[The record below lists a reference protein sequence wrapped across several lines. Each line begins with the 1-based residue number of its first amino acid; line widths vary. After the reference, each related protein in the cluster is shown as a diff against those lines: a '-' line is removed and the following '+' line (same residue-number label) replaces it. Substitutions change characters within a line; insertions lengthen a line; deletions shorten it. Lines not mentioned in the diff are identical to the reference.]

1 MDVFDTC
8 HKINDRLNNRDEVG
22 ARNILIK
29 LLSEMEIG
37 RQPYP
42 EVLNQLIRGTGLFPY
57 MQLANVSW
65 EQRYVHA
72 AFEVDVGNGRA
83 TLHRE
88 QSLVLGKL
96 LRGSNLAV
104 SAPTSFG
111 KSFIVDAFIALTR
124 PDTVVIIVPTI
135 ALMDETRRRIF
146 KKFSR
151 EFTIITAPDTDLG
164 KRNIFIFPQERVFGY
179 LSKIESIDLLVVDEF
194 YKASKAHDKERSPS
208 LIKAIIKLS
217 KKAKQRYYLAP
228 NIKKLAS
235 NVFTDD
241 MEFLELLDF
250 NTVFLEK
257 HELYHEIDGNNDL
270 KAEALVKI
278 IKPRNA
284 KSLIYAGT
292 YSDIARVGD
301 IVQEQLEVVDRPH
314 TNHFAKWLRQNYQ
327 SDWGLADLIERG
339 TGVHNGS
346 MHRCLSQIQ
355 VRLFEHERG
364 LDNIVSTSSII
375 EGVNTSA
382 QNVVVWRSKLGQ
394 QKLKDFSY
402 KNIIGRGGRMF
413 KHFVGSIY
421 LLDAPPEDEDA
432 QLEIEFPE
440 QILGD
445 LDEAQDGDSLTAEQ
459 LERVIEY
466 RRSMSDIIGE
476 EEFAR
481 LRRDNV
487 LHDSDAEFLL
497 RLATDMQGCP
507 EEWNGFG
514 YLNSSD
520 PRQWERMLYKL
531 LNFKSTGWDARYRHV
546 VAATKA
552 ISMNWRRPLPGII
565 ADLEDEGI
573 SIDDFFKLERTIT
586 YKLSALVSDANELHK
601 IIINSDVDVS
611 HFIGGVSR
619 AFLPGPVYSL
629 EEYGLPR
636 MISKKIHRSRLMSF
650 TRTDVGLN
658 DAIGQFQDIGLQR
671 MLEIEELTSFDKY
684 VLRFFYDGI
693 TPDDR
698 DGSSTEMSAS

>member
-8 HKINDRLNNRDEVG
+8 QEINNQLNRHDEVA
-22 ARNILIK
+22 ARNTLIK
-29 LLSEMEIG
+29 LLRVMKENGES
-37 RQPYP
+37 YP
-42 EVLNQLIRGTGLFPY
+42 QVLNHLIRATGLYPY
-57 MQLANVSW
+57 MELDSGSW
-65 EQRYVHA
+65 EQRYIYS

-96 LRGSNLAV
+96 MRGANLAL

-111 KSFIVDAFIALTR
+111 KSFIIDAFIALNS

-151 EFTIITAPDTDLG
+151 QYNIITAPDTKLG
-164 KRNIFIFPQERVFGY
+164 ERNIFIFPQERVFGY
-179 LSKIESIDLLVVDEF
+179 LSKIEKIDLLIIDEF
-194 YKASKAHDKERSPS
+194 YKASKVHDKDRAPS

-217 KKAKQRYYLAP
+217 KKAVQRYYLAP
-228 NIKKLAS
+228 NIKKLTS

-257 HELYHEIDGNNDL
+257 HELYREIDGDEVR
-270 KAEALVKI
+270 KADKLVEL
-278 IKPRNA
+278 IKPRTA
-284 KSLIYAGT
+284 KALIYAGT
-292 YSDIARVGD
+292 YTDIHRVAK
-301 IVQEQLEVVDRPH
+301 IVKRNMEVVDRPH
-314 TNHFAKWLRQNYQ
+314 TNHFAKWLRENYVR
-327 SDWGLADLIERG
+327 DWDLADLVERG

-355 VRLFEHERG
+355 IRLFEHERG

-382 QNVVVWRSKLGQ
+382 QNVIIWRSKIGSS
-394 QKLKDFSY
+394 KLKNFSY

-413 KHFVGSIY
+413 KHFVGNIY
-421 LLDAPPEDEDA
+421 LLDEPPKDEEA

-445 LDEAQDGDSLTAEQ
+445 LDEQQDGDRLTADQ
-459 LERVIEY
+459 LERIIEY
-466 RRSMSDIIGE
+466 RRSMSDIIGD

-487 LHDSDAEFLL
+487 LHDSDSEFLL
-497 RLATDMQGCP
+497 RLATDMHNHP
-507 EEWNGFG
+507 EEWNGFA
-514 YLNSSD
+514 YLNSER
-520 PRQWERMLYKL
+520 PQNWERMLYKL
-531 LNFKSTGWDARYRHV
+531 LNFKSTGWDGRFTDIV
-546 VAATKA
+546 IATKA
-552 ISMNWRRPLPGII
+552 MSENWRWHLSRILDQLDDYGI
-565 ADLEDEGI
+565 GI
-573 SIDDFFKLERTIT
+573 DQFFKLERTIT
-586 YKLSALVSDANELHK
+586 YKLSALISDANELYK
-601 IIINSDVDVS
+601 IIINPEVDVS
-611 HFIGGVSR
+611 RFVGSLSR

-636 MISKKIHRSRLMSF
+636 MISKKIQRSKLIDF
-650 TRTDVGLN
+650 TKENFGLN
-658 DAIGQFQDIGLQR
+658 DAIEKFQEIGLER
-671 MLEIEELTSFDKY
+671 MLKIESLTVFDRY
-684 VLRFFYDGI
+684 VMKFFYDGI
-693 TPDDR
+693 TPV
-698 DGSSTEMSAS
+698 E

>member
-1 MDVFDTC
+1 M
-8 HKINDRLNNRDEVG
+8 NRGDEVA
-22 ARNILIK
+22 ARNSLIK
-29 LLSEMEIG
+29 LLRDMKVNGEA
-37 RQPYP
+37 YP
-42 EVLNQLIRGTGLFPY
+42 EVLNHLIRITGLYPY
-57 MQLANVSW
+57 MEVETGSW

-72 AFEVDVGNGRA
+72 AFEVDIGDGRA

-96 LRGSNLAV
+96 VRGANLAV

-111 KSFIVDAFIALTR
+111 KSFIIDAFIALNS

-151 EFTIITAPDTDLG
+151 QYRIITAPDTELG
-164 KRNIFIFPQERVFGY
+164 DRNIFIFPQERVFGY
-179 LSKIESIDLLVVDEF
+179 LSKIEKIDLLVIDEF
-194 YKASKAHDKERSPS
+194 YKASKVHDKERSPS

-217 KKAKQRYYLAP
+217 KKSVQRYYLAP
-228 NIKKLAS
+228 NIKNLTS

-241 MEFLELLDF
+241 MELLELLDF

-257 HELYHEIDGNNDL
+257 HELYREIGGDPDR
-270 KAEALVKI
+270 KADKLIEL
-278 IKPRNA
+278 IKPRTA

-292 YSDIARVGD
+292 YADINRVAK
-301 IVQEQLEVVDRPH
+301 IVKQNMEIVDRPH
-314 TNHFAKWLRQNYQ
+314 TNHFSKWLRENYVR
-327 SDWGLADLIERG
+327 DWVLADLVERG

-355 VRLFEHERG
+355 IKLFEHEKG

-382 QNVVVWRSKLGQ
+382 QNVIIWRSKIGGSR
-394 QKLKDFSY
+394 LKNFSY

-413 KHFVGSIY
+413 KHFVGNIY
-421 LLDAPPEDEDA
+421 LLDEPPKDEDA

-445 LDEAQDGDSLTAEQ
+445 LDEDQDGDKLTAEQ
-459 LERVIEY
+459 LDHIIEY
-466 RRSMSDIIGE
+466 RGSMSGIIGK

-487 LHDSDAEFLL
+487 LHDSDSEFLL
-497 RLATDMQGCP
+497 RLATDMYNHP
-507 EEWNGFG
+507 EEWNGFAF
-514 YLNSSD
+514 LNSD
-520 PRQWERMLYKL
+520 NPKHWDRMLYKL
-531 LNFKSTGWDARYRHV
+531 LNFKSTGWESRYSHIV
-546 VAATKA
+546 TATKVM
-552 ISMNWRRPLPGII
+552 SDNWRSPLSRLL
-565 ADLEDEGI
+565 DQLEDEGI
-573 SIDDFFKLERTIT
+573 GIDDFFKLERTIT
-586 YKLSALVSDANELHK
+586 YKLSALISDANELHK
-601 IIINSDVDVS
+601 IIVKSEVDVTR
-611 HFIGGVSR
+611 FIGSLSR

-636 MISKKIHRSRLMSF
+636 MISRKIQKSGLMDF
-650 TRTDVGLN
+650 TSPNFGLS
-658 DAIGQFQDIGLQR
+658 DAIRQFQDIRLDR
-671 MLEIEELTSFDKY
+671 MLKAIPLTAFDKY

-693 TPDDR
+693 TPV
-698 DGSSTEMSAS
+698 EQQ

>member
-8 HKINDRLNNRDEVG
+8 HEINDHLNRGDEVA
-22 ARNILIK
+22 ARNTLIK
-29 LLSEMEIG
+29 LLSEME
-37 RQPYP
+37 REREPYP
-42 EVLNQLIRGTGLFPY
+42 KVLNQLIRSTGLFPY
-57 MQLANVSW
+57 MQLDNGSW
-65 EQRYVHA
+65 DQKYVHA
-72 AFEVDVGNGRA
+72 AFEVDVGKGRA

-96 LRGSNLAV
+96 LSGSNLAV

-111 KSFIVDAFIALTR
+111 KSFIIDAFIALNE

-151 EFTIITAPDTDLG
+151 EYTIITAPDTTLG

-179 LSKIESIDLLVVDEF
+179 LSKIKSIDLLVVDEF
-194 YKASKAHDKERSPS
+194 YKASKVHDKERSPS

-257 HELYHEIDGNNDL
+257 HELYREIDGDAGR
-270 KAEALVKI
+270 KAEKLLEI
-278 IKPRNA
+278 IGSRTA

-292 YSDIARVGD
+292 YADIDRVANVVND
-301 IVQEQLEVVDRPH
+301 NMDTVDRPL
-314 TNHFAKWLRQNYQ
+314 TNHFSRWLRENYVKN
-327 SDWGLADLIERG
+327 WRLADLIERA

-355 VRLFEHERG
+355 VKLFEHERG

-382 QNVVVWRSKLGQ
+382 QNVIIWRSKLGSS
-394 QKLKDFSY
+394 KLKDFSY

-421 LLDAPPEDEDA
+421 LLEPPPKDEEA

-445 LDEAQDGDSLTAEQ
+445 LDVDQDGDRLTADQ
-459 LERVIEY
+459 LEQIVEY
-466 RRSMSDIIGE
+466 RQTMSDLIGE
-476 EEFAR
+476 AEFAR

-487 LHDSDAEFLL
+487 LHDSDSNFLL
-497 RLATDMQGCP
+497 QLATDMRFNTGD
-507 EEWNGFG
+507 WSGFG
-514 YLNSSD
+514 YLNSSN
-520 PRQWERMLYKL
+520 PSQWERMLYKL
-531 LNFKSTGWDARYRHV
+531 LRFKSTGWEGSFSNV

-552 ISMNWRRPLPGII
+552 ISRNWELDLSRLLAGLKNDGIG
-565 ADLEDEGI
+565 L
-573 SIDDFFKLERTIT
+573 DDFFKLERTIT
-586 YKLSALVSDANELHK
+586 FKLSALVSDANELHK
-601 IIINSDVDVS
+601 IIVNPDVDVS
-611 HFIGGVSR
+611 RFVAGLGH

-636 MISKKIHRSRLMSF
+636 MISKKIHRSRLIDF
-650 TRTDVGLN
+650 TNPDLSLHG
-658 DAIGQFQDIGLQR
+658 AIDLFQSIGYQTIS
-671 MLEIEELTSFDKY
+671 EIDTLSRFDKY

-693 TPDDR
+693 TPLDQ
-698 DGSSTEMSAS
+698 A

>member
-1 MDVFDTC
+1 M
-8 HKINDRLNNRDEVG
+8 
-22 ARNILIK
+22 
-29 LLSEMEIG
+29 
-37 RQPYP
+37 
-42 EVLNQLIRGTGLFPY
+42 
-57 MQLANVSW
+57 
-65 EQRYVHA
+65 
-72 AFEVDVGNGRA
+72 
-83 TLHRE
+83 
-88 QSLVLGKL
+88 
-96 LRGSNLAV
+96 AV

-111 KSFIVDAFIALTR
+111 KSFIIDAFIALNR

-278 IKPRNA
+278 IKPRTA

-301 IVQEQLEVVDRPH
+301 IVKGQLEVVDRPH

-382 QNVVVWRSKLGQ
+382 QNVIIWRSKLGQ

-413 KHFVGSIY
+413 KHFVGNIY

-466 RRSMSDIIGE
+466 RRSMSDIIGQ

-497 RLATDMQGCP
+497 RLA
-507 EEWNGFG
+507 
-514 YLNSSD
+514 
-520 PRQWERMLYKL
+520 
-531 LNFKSTGWDARYRHV
+531 
-546 VAATKA
+546 
-552 ISMNWRRPLPGII
+552 
-565 ADLEDEGI
+565 
-573 SIDDFFKLERTIT
+573 
-586 YKLSALVSDANELHK
+586 
-601 IIINSDVDVS
+601 
-611 HFIGGVSR
+611 
-619 AFLPGPVYSL
+619 
-629 EEYGLPR
+629 
-636 MISKKIHRSRLMSF
+636 
-650 TRTDVGLN
+650 
-658 DAIGQFQDIGLQR
+658 
-671 MLEIEELTSFDKY
+671 
-684 VLRFFYDGI
+684 
-693 TPDDR
+693 
-698 DGSSTEMSAS
+698 